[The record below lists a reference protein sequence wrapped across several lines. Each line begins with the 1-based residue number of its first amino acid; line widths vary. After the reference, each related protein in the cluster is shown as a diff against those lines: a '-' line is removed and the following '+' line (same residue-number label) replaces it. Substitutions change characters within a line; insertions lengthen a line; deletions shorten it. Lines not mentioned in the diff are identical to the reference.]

1 MKKRILLV
9 FIGLA
14 LSYCCG
20 RLLLYVFEK
29 NADSIIYE
37 GIFPGGN
44 LYSPGKKLTEVYAAL
59 DTETKSEMESETEIN
74 IPMTE
79 AVAELETVTE
89 SEKYALAVTNSVYTI
104 DELTNFSFAKEN
116 FYVISSNTE
125 LTEEMLDL
133 DKLVTTD
140 LRLAKDE
147 SNPQILIFHTHG
159 QEKFADSDKNNKS
172 IVDVGEYLAK
182 QLKEKYGYN
191 VLHITES
198 FDYVNGKLDR
208 SMAYTYA
215 NQRLEEILEENP
227 TIEVVIDLHRD
238 GVGEN
243 THLVTEINEKKTAQ
257 IMLFNGISYTKAQG
271 DLKDH
276 FNPYRLENLAM
287 TYQMNLLAEESYPDF
302 VRCIYVDAYRYCL
315 HHRARSLLIEAGA
328 QTNTYEEVCN
338 AMEPLADL
346 INMELSV
353 H

>member
-1 MKKRILLV
+1 MKKRILLAV
-9 FIGLA
+9 IGLA

-37 GIFPGGN
+37 VIFPGGN
-44 LYSPGKKLTEVYAAL
+44 LYSHKEKIKENYTIGEKETEKE
-59 DTETKSEMESETEIN
+59 TETETETETAEEVLVELETEI
-74 IPMTE
+74 
-79 AVAELETVTE
+79 ET
-89 SEKYALAVTNSVYTI
+89 EKYALAVTNSIYTI
-104 DELTNFSFAKEN
+104 DELTNFSFARER
-116 FYVISSNTE
+116 FYVISSSTD
-125 LTEEMLDL
+125 LTEEVLEL
-133 DKLVTTD
+133 DKLITTD
-140 LRLAKDE
+140 LTLQKDE
-147 SNPQILIFHTHG
+147 SSPQILIFHTHG
-159 QEKFADSDKNNKS
+159 QEKFADSESNNKS
-172 IVDVGEYLAK
+172 IVDVGAYLAK
-182 QLKEKYGYN
+182 ILKEKYGYN

-215 NQRLEEILEENP
+215 NERLETILAENP

-257 IMLFNGISYTKAQG
+257 IMLFNGISYSKTQG

-276 FNPYRLENLAM
+276 FNPYRMENLAM
-287 TYQMNLLAEESYPDF
+287 TYQMNLLAEEKYPDF

-315 HHRARSLLIEAGA
+315 HHKARSLLIEAGA

-346 INMELSV
+346 LNMELTV

>member
-1 MKKRILLV
+1 MKKRIFLIIV
-9 FIGLA
+9 GLA
-14 LSYCCG
+14 LSFFCG
-20 RLLLYVFEK
+20 RLFLYIFDK

-37 GIFPGGN
+37 VIFPGGN
-44 LYSPGKKLTEVYAAL
+44 LYSPGKKLKETYTAL
-59 DTETKSEMESETEIN
+59 ETETVIST
-74 IPMTE
+74 TE
-79 AVAELETVTE
+79 AETVQEIETVTE
-89 SEKYALAVTNSVYTI
+89 SEKYALAVTNSLYSI
-104 DELTNFSFAKEN
+104 DELTNFSFAKEK

-125 LTEEMLDL
+125 LSEKVLDL
-133 DKLVTTD
+133 DKMISTD
-140 LRLAKDE
+140 LSLEKDE
-147 SNPQILIFHTHG
+147 SEPQILIFHTHG
-159 QEKFADSDKNNKS
+159 QEKFADSDTNNKS

-182 QLKEKYGYN
+182 LLKEKYSYN

-198 FDYVNGKLDR
+198 FDYVDGKLDR

-238 GVGEN
+238 GVEEN
-243 THLVTEINEKKTAQ
+243 THLVTDINGKKTAQ
-257 IMLFNGISYTKAQG
+257 IMFFNGISYTKAQG

-276 FNPYRLENLAM
+276 FNPYRIENLAM
-287 TYQMNLLAEESYPDF
+287 TYQINLLAEESYPNF

-346 INMELSV
+346 LNMELTV
-353 H
+353 R

>member
-1 MKKRILLV
+1 MKKRIFLA
-9 FIGLA
+9 IMGLA

-20 RLLLYVFEK
+20 RILLYIFDK

-37 GIFPGGN
+37 VIFPGGN
-44 LYSPGKKLTEVYAAL
+44 LYSPGREMEEKCTELEIESEIEEETTVLA
-59 DTETKSEMESETEIN
+59 TETI
-74 IPMTE
+74 
-79 AVAELETVTE
+79 VELETVTE
-89 SEKYALAVTNSVYTI
+89 SEEYALAVTNSVYSI
-104 DELTNFSFAKEN
+104 DELTNFTFVKEN
-116 FYVISSNTE
+116 FYVVASSTE

-133 DKLVTTD
+133 DKLVTTN
-140 LRLAKDE
+140 LTLIKDE
-147 SNPQILIFHTHG
+147 ANPQILIFHTHG
-159 QEKFADSDKNNKS
+159 QEKFADSDITKKS
-172 IVDVGEYLAK
+172 IVDVGAYLAK
-182 QLKEKYGYN
+182 LLKEKYGYN

-198 FDYVNGKLDR
+198 FDYVDGKLDR

-215 NQRLEEILEENP
+215 NQRLEEVLTKNP
-227 TIEVVIDLHRD
+227 TIEVVIDVHRD

-243 THLVTEINEKKTAQ
+243 THLVTEINDKKTAQ
-257 IMLFNGISYTKAQG
+257 IMLFNGISYTRAQG

-302 VRCIYVDAYRYCL
+302 IRCIYVDAYRYCL

-346 INMELSV
+346 LNMELTV
-353 H
+353 R